1 MSTVPTAL
9 PVLPASVHLAPGV
22 GGLPIVRVTGRA
34 GSAEVY
40 LHGAH
45 VASWV
50 PAGGAPVLW
59 MSAASRFTPGTA
71 IRGGIPICFP
81 WFGPNKADETAPA
94 HGFARVTEW
103 QLSGAAEVGDDV
115 ELTFHLTDSPAT
127 RASAWPHPFEARYTV
142 TVGASLRLEL
152 EVTNQ
157 DTVAVT
163 VEEALHSYFA
173 IDDIH
178 RTTVAGLEGVPYLD
192 KVAGGAL
199 EQDTDGPVRFTA
211 ETDRVYPGTA
221 ATTTIADGTRGITV
235 AKSGSES
242 TVVWNP
248 WIAKAAAMADFGS
261 QEWTGMVC
269 VETCNV
275 GADAVTLAPGASH
288 TMTATITVS
297 A

>member
-1 MSTVPTAL
+1 
-9 PVLPASVHLAPGV
+9 
-22 GGLPIVRVTGRA
+22 
-34 GSAEVY
+34 
-40 LHGAH
+40 
-45 VASWV
+45 
-50 PAGGAPVLW
+50 
-59 MSAASRFTPGTA
+59 
-71 IRGGIPICFP
+71 
-81 WFGPNKADETAPA
+81 
-94 HGFARVTEW
+94 
-103 QLSGAAEVGDDV
+103 
-115 ELTFHLTDSPAT
+115 
-127 RASAWPHPFEARYTV
+127 
-142 TVGASLRLEL
+142 
-152 EVTNQ
+152 
-157 DTVAVT
+157 
-163 VEEALHSYFA
+163 
-173 IDDIH
+173 
-178 RTTVAGLEGVPYLD
+178 
-192 KVAGGAL
+192 
-199 EQDTDGPVRFTA
+199 VRFTA